1 LGINCIPKTLFP
13 YYSYD
18 LLLGEGDLGKNENNG
33 DQMDPVKVTL
43 SVEKNRDG
51 KMGKIQVY
59 FDYARPRILTVEE
72 YQKEQGWI
80 MEL

>member
-1 LGINCIPKTLFP
+1 
-13 YYSYD
+13 
-18 LLLGEGDLGKNENNG
+18 
-33 DQMDPVKVTL
+33 
-43 SVEKNRDG
+43 VEKNRDG